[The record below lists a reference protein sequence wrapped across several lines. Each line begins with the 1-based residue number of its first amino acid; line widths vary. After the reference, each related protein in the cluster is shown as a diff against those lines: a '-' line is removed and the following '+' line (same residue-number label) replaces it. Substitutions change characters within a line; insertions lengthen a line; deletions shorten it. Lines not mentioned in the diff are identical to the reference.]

1 MSKGRK
7 ILDLAGGALVAAM
20 LSGAL
25 TLVLSGALGLSV
37 PALQVYALC
46 GAIALML
53 SFTAWS
59 RTGALVAAGGMVA
72 LVTVMALL
80 GGFRPLSKIGAL
92 IGALTAMNSGE
103 AAMLTEHADTIYW
116 SIAILLTLSLFWIC
130 RMPGGVYP
138 ALTLTLII
146 LLYGWFLE
154 KRLNP
159 LSALPALAALGAM
172 FARAGSEK
180 TGYLKALP
188 AALLIAA
195 LAFAALPA
203 GNPTWQPL
211 ADAADRV
218 RQMFFDYFMFT
229 DARAS
234 YSLYSDGYQPLGDS
248 LGGPAEPSKENVM
261 LVQSDRMLLLRGSVR
276 RTYTTYSWT
285 NSAVN
290 NRYLFIDPTKQGVRD
305 RIFESRRLDGF
316 SAPDAFEQ
324 VHATVTMLSDGIST
338 LFLPHR
344 LQDLNTGLDM
354 AVYYNNSGE
363 VFITRRVKTGDT
375 YDFTALVPTGDD
387 QAVERIVNA
396 ASMSQDD
403 QMDAA
408 RRDYLELPRGIDQG
422 VYDLARD
429 ITKDATTPYEK
440 ARALENYLL
449 KTYAYTVDVEYP
461 PSNRDFVSYF
471 LLDSKEGFCSYFAS
485 AMAVMARIVDLPSRY
500 VEGYLVPAGGEE
512 GTIVTGENAHAWV
525 ELYFQGV
532 GWVPF
537 NPTPGGGDTSP
548 DPDGEAGQNGQQKPD
563 AGNTPEP
570 TAEPTAEPT
579 QSPTESPSEQPTEE
593 PTEQPTQS
601 PTATPDPGEDAPQPT
616 DGSDQS
622 DQPEVT
628 PEPENQPE
636 DETAQTPESPKPLWL
651 IWLFLILA
659 LAALTAWWIVRR
671 LQMSDPERAEKKVEG
686 AQEKLALWYRA
697 MLTALEEQGQ
707 APAPGETP
715 LMYAD
720 RLKEAGIAQDAF
732 RYVSEQLSL
741 ARYAKKKPDAA
752 VLKQAREAYAQLTGQ
767 LKPLEKA
774 RFLFR
779 RLRRGLGDTKQIP

>member
-1 MSKGRK
+1 MSKGRR

-25 TLVLSGALGLSV
+25 TLVLSEAMGLSV
-37 PALQVYALC
+37 PALHIYALT
-46 GAIALML
+46 GAAALILGIA
-53 SFTAWS
+53 AWS
-59 RTGALVAAGGMVA
+59 RTGALIALIAAAAGIAGM
-72 LVTVMALL
+72 TIF
-80 GGFRPLSKIGAL
+80 GGFRPLGKLGAL

-116 SIAILLTLSLFWIC
+116 SIALILTFALFWIG
-130 RMPGGVYP
+130 RIPGGVYP
-138 ALTLTLII
+138 ALTLSLII

-154 KRLNP
+154 KHLNP

-172 FARAGSEK
+172 FARSGSEK
-180 TGYLKALP
+180 TSYLKALP
-188 AALLIAA
+188 AALVIAA

-203 GNPTWQPL
+203 GAPTWKPL

-248 LGGPAEPSKENVM
+248 LGGPAEPSDENIM
-261 LVQSDRMLLLRGSVR
+261 LVKSDRMLLLRGSIR
-276 RTYTTYSWT
+276 RNYTTYSWT

-316 SAPDAFEQ
+316 SAADAFEP
-324 VHATVTMLSDGIST
+324 VRASVTMLHEGIST
-338 LFLPHR
+338 LFVPHR
-344 LQDLNTGLDM
+344 LQSLKTGLDM

-363 VFITRRVKTGDT
+363 VFITRRVRTGDA
-375 YDFTALVPTGDD
+375 YDFTALAPTGDG
-387 QAVERIVNA
+387 QALERIVSA
-396 ASMSQDD
+396 AALSQDD

-408 RRDYLELPRGIDQG
+408 RRDYLELPRGIEQG
-422 VYDLARD
+422 VYDLARE
-429 ITKDATTPYEK
+429 ITKDAQTPYAK

-449 KTYAYTVDVEYP
+449 KHFEYKTDVSYP
-461 PSNRDFVSYF
+461 PANRDFVSYF

-512 GTIVTGENAHAWV
+512 GTVVTGENAHAWV
-525 ELYFQGV
+525 EIYFQGV
-532 GWVPF
+532 GWVSF
-537 NPTPGGGDTSP
+537 NPTPGSGDTAD
-548 DPDGEAGQNGQQKPD
+548 DPEGKAGGNGTNKPD
-563 AGNTPEP
+563 ATPEPTPEP
-570 TAEPTAEPT
+570 TA
-579 QSPTESPSEQPTEE
+579 S
-593 PTEQPTQS
+593 PTEQPAEEPEEEPTAS
-601 PTATPDPGEDAPQPT
+601 PTATPDPGEDQPQPE

-622 DQPEVT
+622 DQPEAT
-628 PEPENQPE
+628 PEPEDILD
-636 DETAQTPESPKPLWL
+636 DETAHAPEPNRPLWL
-651 IWLFLILA
+651 IWFLLILAALA
-659 LAALTAWWIVRR
+659 LAAWWVVRR
-671 LQMSDPERAEKKVEG
+671 LRASDPERAETRAGSE
-686 AQEKLALWYRA
+686 QEKLAVWYRA
-697 MLTALEEQGQ
+697 MLTVLEEQGQ
-707 APAPGETP
+707 SPAPGETP

-720 RLKEAGIAQDAF
+720 RLKEAGIVQDAF
-732 RYVSEQLSL
+732 RYAAEQLSL

-752 VLKQAREAYAQLTGQ
+752 ALRQAREAYRQLTAQ

-774 RFLFR
+774 RFLWR